1 MRLGVVQTD
10 TSELRTQADKRS
22 AVHVDVIKTVPR
34 QAAEMKEQKYP
45 EVCRAGEGF
54 SKRKEQRH
62 GRI

>member
-45 EVCRAGEGF
+45 
-54 SKRKEQRH
+54 
-62 GRI
+62 